1 MPKTPTNPAVL
12 FAAGAILATLDDIK
26 ARLRKKVTPTGTRY
40 KDFDQLF
47 QAALRLAVQ
56 KSKK

>member
-1 MPKTPTNPAVL
+1 MTKNPAVL
-12 FAAGAILATLDDIK
+12 FAAGAILASLDDIK
-26 ARLRKKVTPTGTRY
+26 ARLRKKVTMTDIGRY

-47 QAALRLAVQ
+47 QAALKVAVQ